1 MIISH
6 PSAVGNWHAI
16 LLSLTLFG
24 QQQPKTASK
33 NINKQKLVYYTC
45 CKALAIYLEGT
56 NPTQKK
62 TLHAI
67 QFWRIAVVGL

>member
-1 MIISH
+1 LGS
-6 PSAVGNWHAI
+6 
-16 LLSLTLFG
+16 
-24 QQQPKTASK
+24 KTQDSIK
-33 NINKQKLVYYTC
+33 NIINKQKLIYYTC